1 MARSLGLGLACF
13 AVLVAAASA
22 TQFQVGGQKGWS
34 VPDAGFEPYNTWA
47 GKLRF
52 QKGDQLLF
60 VYPKDTDSVLLV
72 DPAAYNACN
81 VSSYTQKFD
90 DGNTVV
96 TLDRS
101 GPFFFISGNEAN
113 CRANEKLIVVVL
125 ADRTPPGA
133 LPPTTAPPSPPPM
146 PPSPSSS
153 TPPAAAPALSPSATP
168 PSGGGGATP
177 LPAPAANP
185 TASPPSPVA
194 SAPTPGPTA
203 TPTTSPP
210 APMAPSPSSTT
221 PGGGASQPP
230 SASANAPGAEGNPTT
245 PPPPSA
251 SDTSAA
257 AGFVVSLGA
266 FIGYAML
273 AA

>member
-22 TQFQVGGQKGWS
+22 TQFRVGGQKGWS

-133 LPPTTAPPSPPPM
+133 LPPTTAPPSPSPV

-168 PSGGGGATP
+168 PSGGGATP
-177 LPAPAANP
+177 LPAPAATP
-185 TASPPSPVA
+185 TASPPSPAA
-194 SAPTPGPTA
+194 SAPAPGPTA

-210 APMAPSPSSTT
+210 APMAPSPSFTT

-251 SDTSAA
+251 SDRSAA